1 VPKSG
6 TPPADHSERKA
17 DAGRILV
24 NLLIQ
29 TAVQKKRGAA
39 KLVKEMSDAHV
50 AEVGPEN
57 PIEQLRAEVTRE
69 DD

>member
-1 VPKSG
+1 M
-6 TPPADHSERKA
+6 
-17 DAGRILV
+17 